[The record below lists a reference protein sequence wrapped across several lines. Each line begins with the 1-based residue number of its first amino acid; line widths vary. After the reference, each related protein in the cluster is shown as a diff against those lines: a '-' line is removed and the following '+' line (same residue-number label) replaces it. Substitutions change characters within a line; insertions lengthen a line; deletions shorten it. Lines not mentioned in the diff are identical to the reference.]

1 MPCLKG
7 ATGGVKACFSSF
19 HMIDFFAMKPSER
32 ITFHKNN
39 TYSTFIGRL
48 TTWILI
54 GIYIATF
61 LNFGN
66 DMIYRKNPQSIFS
79 QIVTPDP
86 ENLNLNE
93 MGFFMAFGFQDLR
106 NHSAHYINE
115 SIYTVQLI
123 KRTKVNGVISLQ
135 TIPTGRCGLDN
146 VPNRD
151 DLKSYYGRNSINQ
164 LYCIKND
171 SEIEPELKST
181 WDGAYYKNLL
191 INFYPCVNS
200 TENGNFC
207 QPKEVIKEYLDSAN
221 FAIYFTTD
229 AVDPNNFQK
238 PVVSFGKQLYTPIS
252 SSTLTYIEMLFGH
265 FNFITDV
272 GFLFQDLETFRSAY
286 YLNNRQVLSFSS
298 NIIVQIDMKLDKIK
312 TIYSRKYDKIQNVLA
327 SIGGIIKALMLL
339 SQAFVLPFIR
349 LNFRLNLANSIF
361 TFKTDK
367 KSNNL
372 IKKIKKSTQLPIS
385 SPNINIQK
393 DKSSS
398 EKAEKTKKKRD
409 EFTKRETTQINIS
422 YFKYFM
428 NCFGNSTARVSKKLL
443 NQGLDQIDSVLDI
456 SYIMKK
462 LVEIDLLKVLL
473 LTEEQN
479 NLFEFIPKPQVVLK
493 EPNIQ
498 QDESKNDLHMTFS
511 NYFGKKNPDIK
522 QKLREDSLQMIMSK
536 NFRSPVDQKLLDMM
550 SGSHQKKKRKPSQ
563 FQGPKKIENEQNIN
577 ANVDELMQDNPS
589 RKSMDFN
596 NINNIEIPIQENNKN
611 IILFEEDDDVNNE
624 NQPNSQIVEVKD
636 SEQKENKI

>member
-7 ATGGVKACFSSF
+7 ATGGAQAFFSSF
-19 HMIDFFAMKPSER
+19 KLIDFFAMKPSER
-32 ITFHKNN
+32 ITFQKNN
-39 TYSTFIGRL
+39 TYSTFIGRV

-93 MGFFMAFGFQDLR
+93 MGFFMAFGLQDLR

-123 KRTKVNGVISLQ
+123 KRTKINGVISLQ
-135 TIPTGRCGLDN
+135 TIPTGRCNLDN

-151 DLKSYYGRNSINQ
+151 DLKSYYARNSINQ

-181 WDGAYYKNLL
+181 WDGTFYKNLL

-207 QPKEVIKEYLDSAN
+207 QSYDVIKAYLDSAN

-229 AVDPNNFQK
+229 AVDPNNFQQ

-272 GFLFQDLETFRSAY
+272 GFLFQQLETYHSAY

-327 SIGGIIKALMLL
+327 SIGGIIKALMLV

-372 IKKIKKSTQLPIS
+372 IKKIKKSTLS
-385 SPNINIQK
+385 NSNINIEK
-393 DKSSS
+393 DKSLS
-398 EKAEKTKKKRD
+398 EKELKSKKKRD
-409 EFTKRETTQINIS
+409 EFTKRETTQVNIS
-422 YFKYFM
+422 YFRYFM
-428 NCFGNSTARVSKKLL
+428 NCFGNSTSQVSKKLL
-443 NQGLDQIDSVLDI
+443 NKGLDQIDAVLDI

-498 QDESKNDLHMTFS
+498 QDDAKNDLHMTFS
-511 NYFGKKNPDIK
+511 NFFAKKNPDNK
-522 QKLREDSLQMIMSK
+522 QKIREDSLQMIMSK
-536 NFRSPVDQKLLDMM
+536 NLRSTVDQKLLDMM
-550 SGSHQKKKRKPSQ
+550 SGSLQKKKRKHSQ
-563 FQGPKKIENEQNIN
+563 FHGPKKMEIEQKNI
-577 ANVDELMQDNPS
+577 NVDELMQNNPS
-589 RKSMDFN
+589 RKSMEF
-596 NINNIEIPIQENNKN
+596 NNIEIPIHENNKN
-611 IILFEEDDDVNNE
+611 IILFEEDDEVNNE
-624 NQPNSQIVEVKD
+624 NQPNSQIVEPKD
-636 SEQKENKI
+636 YEQKENKI